1 MPGSDC
7 INCRCS
13 PIYFRNFL
21 DRLGLDEPALKLFR
35 STPFGHFLDVP
46 RLCTERPLLDALL
59 GCWDE
64 ECQHFRFGQS
74 VVEFTS
80 IDVALILGLKK
91 YGMFVNLESKSRASR
106 LWTKYFNGVSKI
118 SRKNTED
125 ILSSM
130 ARDLSGS
137 NMEDFTKILVLFL
150 FQVVLFP
157 LSSYTLR
164 SGLVDYVDNLQ
175 RLGGYAW
182 SEVVWEN
189 VMKEIRHGAL
199 AIKAREGGS
208 KKTVGYFSGCS
219 VVIRVSCLLLIL
231 ISNWII

>member
-46 RLCTERPLLDALL
+46 PVCTERPLLDALL

-64 ECQHFRFGQS
+64 ECQHFRFGES

-80 IDVALILGLKK
+80 INVALILGLRKH
-91 YGMFVNLESKSRASR
+91 GIFVDLESKSRASR
-106 LWTKYFNGVSKI
+106 LWTKYFQGVSRI
-118 SRKNTED
+118 TRKDTED
-125 ILSSM
+125 ILSSI

-150 FQVVLFP
+150 LQVVLFP

-164 SGLVDYVDNLQ
+164 AGLVDYVDDLQ
-175 RLGGYAW
+175 KLGGYAW
-182 SEVVWEN
+182 VEVVWEN
-189 VMKEIRHGAL
+189 V
-199 AIKAREGGS
+199 IKKSEMGH
-208 KKTVGYFSGCS
+208 
-219 VVIRVSCLLLIL
+219 
-231 ISNWII
+231 WQ